1 MKNILFAFAN
11 DLIDPINQISDLTL
25 SDCAILMAVFI
36 AGISIFIFVAFAF
49 RYIQANNVSSAFMN
63 NRGQGAMEYLM
74 TYGWAI
80 LVVMIVGVV
89 LWQLGVFNVGQGNL
103 VVTGFVKMQ
112 PLTPSIA
119 YRGAAFTG
127 SFTNA
132 LGTTIKLANVTINET
147 ISGTACPAG
156 SLTVRPTNLSAST
169 SSFPTVKAG
178 GTFTL
183 TNPSCPSKTDGEAF
197 DLVVTIQYNAT
208 MGGITTQHTDT
219 GHIKGMGEAP

>member
-1 MKNILFAFAN
+1 MKNNLFVFAN
-11 DLIDPINQISDLTL
+11 RLMGSADQMIDDLISSNS
-25 SDCAILMAVFI
+25 AVLMAVFF
-36 AGISIFIFVAFAF
+36 AGLAVFMIFVFMSIPA
-49 RYIQANNVSSAFMN
+49 STSKSFMN

-112 PLTPSIA
+112 PLTPSLA
-119 YRGAAFTG
+119 YRNKAFTG

-132 LGTTIKLANVTINET
+132 LGTTIKLSSVTITET
-147 ISGTACPAG
+147 ISNTVCPAG
-156 SLTVRPTNLSAST
+156 SLSVSPNNLSAN
-169 SSFPTVKAG
+169 SSLFPSVKAG

-183 TNPSCPSKTDGEAF
+183 TNPSCPIKTDG
-197 DLVVTIQYNAT
+197 
-208 MGGITTQHTDT
+208 
-219 GHIKGMGEAP
+219 

>member
-1 MKNILFAFAN
+1 MKNILLAFAN
-11 DLIDPINQISDLTL
+11 ELPITADSISDLTL
-25 SDCAILMAVFI
+25 SDCAILMAVFF
-36 AGISIFIFVAFAF
+36 ASLAVFTFMISAFKSL
-49 RYIQANNVSSAFMN
+49 QANNVSSFIMN

-112 PLTPSIA
+112 PLTPSVA
-119 YRGAAFTG
+119 YRSQAFTG

-132 LGTTIKLANVTINET
+132 LGTTIKLTNVTINET
-147 ISGTACPAG
+147 ISGTLCPAG
-156 SLTVRPTNLSAST
+156 SLTVRPSNMST
-169 SSFPTVKAG
+169 GSYPTVKAG

-183 TNPSCPSKTDGEAF
+183 TNPSCPSKTDGESY
-197 DLVVTIQYNAT
+197 DLAVTIQYNAT

>member
-1 MKNILFAFAN
+1 MKYLGNK
-11 DLIDPINQISDLTL
+11 
-25 SDCAILMAVFI
+25 
-36 AGISIFIFVAFAF
+36 
-49 RYIQANNVSSAFMN
+49 
-63 NRGQGAMEYLM
+63 GQGAMEYLM

-103 VVTGFVKMQ
+103 VTTGFVKMQ

-119 YRGAAFTG
+119 YRNMSYRS

-132 LGTTIKLANVTINET
+132 LGTTVKICNVTLTES

-156 SLTVRPTNLSAST
+156 SMTVSADGTATNNLSGGYYPAI
-169 SSFPTVKAG
+169 KAG
-178 GTFTL
+178 GTFAVI
-183 TNPSCPSKTDGEAF
+183 NPACPIKADGEAY
-197 DLVVTIQYNAT
+197 DLVVVIQYNAT

-219 GHIKGMGEAP
+219 GHVKGQGEAP